1 MYILQGDLGFIF
13 NPHKEIRPPP
23 PPFFQKSDLSLP
35 NTSPLS
41 RNNLR
46 LFANNPAL
54 LRNTRALLKVHK
66 KSRTFCALFLK
77 KVGKDLDIS
86 KIICTFAE
94 VIEITS
100 ATIGYG
106 SEKLEQARF
115 SLALR
120 DGCKLAGRATR
131 CSWSNKFLIP

>member
-1 MYILQGDLGFIF
+1 LQGDLGFIF

-23 PPFFQKSDLSLP
+23 PPIFQKSDLSLP

-77 KVGKDLDIS
+77 KVGKNLDIS
-86 KIICTFAE
+86 KIICTFA
-94 VIEITS
+94 I
-100 ATIGYG
+100 
-106 SEKLEQARF
+106 
-115 SLALR
+115 
-120 DGCKLAGRATR
+120 
-131 CSWSNKFLIP
+131 

>member
-77 KVGKDLDIS
+77 KKWK
-86 KIICTFAE
+86 KIWIFQKLFVPLQYNPRADCNMREGPPDVAGP
-94 VIEITS
+94 TS
-100 ATIGYG
+100 
-106 SEKLEQARF
+106 F
-115 SLALR
+115 
-120 DGCKLAGRATR
+120 
-131 CSWSNKFLIP
+131 

>member
-23 PPFFQKSDLSLP
+23 PPIFQKTDLSLP

-54 LRNTRALLKVHK
+54 LRNTRALLAHRNASFEKNWIV
-66 KSRTFCALFLK
+66 RA
-77 KVGKDLDIS
+77 DIKNFIRIFEA
-86 KIICTFAE
+86 KI
-94 VIEITS
+94 
-100 ATIGYG
+100 
-106 SEKLEQARF
+106 
-115 SLALR
+115 
-120 DGCKLAGRATR
+120 
-131 CSWSNKFLIP
+131 